1 MCKPKMEALIISYLE
16 KAMHMEGLK
25 MPPDVQALKMPLEY
39 QIVTNRLAQGS
50 GGG

>member
-25 MPPDVQALKMPLEY
+25 MPPECASSK
-39 QIVTNRLAQGS
+39 NAS
-50 GGG
+50 